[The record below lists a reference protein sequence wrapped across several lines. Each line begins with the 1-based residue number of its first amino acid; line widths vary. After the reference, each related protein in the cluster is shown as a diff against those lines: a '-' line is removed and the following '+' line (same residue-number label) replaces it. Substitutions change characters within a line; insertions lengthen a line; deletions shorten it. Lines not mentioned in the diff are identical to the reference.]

1 MRSRH
6 PPLALCLALSLL
18 LGAAACSKDDGK
30 PAPGE
35 PSPSAAAVGPVAFK
49 ATSVT
54 AVDAG
59 DRAQANDKANQVA
72 AQVVEFLN
80 AYYTIAFTDPAKWG
94 GGAHAELANLFREDV
109 RAQVP
114 AQLQGLA
121 LGDLSP
127 LLESVSPGK
136 AEVAVRVL
144 VTGDDL
150 ATPAVHVVTAF
161 EGSAVAKD
169 EEDGPVKVTHTLNAL
184 LTPGGTGFQLAGGQ
198 AELRADTAAGASGSV
213 EHSVSWGDPL

>member
-1 MRSRH
+1 MRSRR

-18 LGAAACSKDDGK
+18 LGAAACSKDDGT
-30 PAPGE
+30 PAPGDA
-35 PSPSAAAVGPVAFK
+35 SPSAAAAGPVAFK

-54 AVDAG
+54 ALDAG
-59 DRAQANDKANQVA
+59 DRVQANDKANQVA

-80 AYYTIAFTDPAKWG
+80 SYYTIAFTDPAKWG
-94 GGAHAELANLFREDV
+94 GGTHAGLAGLFREDV

-127 LLESVSPGK
+127 RLESVTPGK
-136 AEVAVRVL
+136 AEVAVKVF
-144 VTGDDL
+144 VSGDDL
-150 ATPAVHVVTAF
+150 ATPAVQVVTAF
-161 EGSAVAKD
+161 EGSAVARSD
-169 EEDGPVKVTHTLNAL
+169 DDGPVKVTHSLNAL
-184 LTPGGTGFQLAGGQ
+184 LTPGGGGFQIAGGQ
-198 AELRADTAAGASGSV
+198 AELRADTAAGAFGSV

>member
-1 MRSRH
+1 MRSRR
-6 PPLALCLALSLL
+6 PLALCLALSLL
-18 LGAAACSKDDGK
+18 LGAAACSRDDGT
-30 PAPGE
+30 PEPGD

-54 AVDAG
+54 ALDAG
-59 DRAQANDKANQVA
+59 DRPQANDKATQVA
-72 AQVVEFLN
+72 AQVVELLN
-80 AYYTIAFTDPAKWG
+80 SYYTIAFTDPAKWG
-94 GGAHAELANLFREDV
+94 GGTHNELPALFREDV

-127 LLESVSPGK
+127 RLTSVAPGK
-136 AEVAVRVL
+136 AEVSVKVL

-161 EGSAVAKD
+161 EGSAEAKSD
-169 EEDGPVKVTHTLNAL
+169 DDGPVKVTHSLNAL
-184 LTPGGTGFQLAGGQ
+184 LTPGGGGFQIAGGH
-198 AELRADTAAGASGSV
+198 AELRADSPAGAIGSI
-213 EHSVSWGDPL
+213 EHSASWGDPL